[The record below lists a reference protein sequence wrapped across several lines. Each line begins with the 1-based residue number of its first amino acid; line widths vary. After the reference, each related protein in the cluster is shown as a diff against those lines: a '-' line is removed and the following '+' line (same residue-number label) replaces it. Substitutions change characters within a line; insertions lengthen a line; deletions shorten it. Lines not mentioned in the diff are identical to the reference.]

1 MFKQKT
7 KAFHGTFQ
15 YLCEKNGFT
24 FEKTTPM
31 RNAISVED
39 NAVMS
44 LMCLGSG
51 NGLQIMGDF
60 FEITKS
66 IISFQ

>member
-1 MFKQKT
+1 
-7 KAFHGTFQ
+7 
-15 YLCEKNGFT
+15 
-24 FEKTTPM
+24 
-31 RNAISVED
+31 
-39 NAVMS
+39 MS

-66 IISFQ
+66 IISFQWLWKSFGGGGGGAQNFFKKKT